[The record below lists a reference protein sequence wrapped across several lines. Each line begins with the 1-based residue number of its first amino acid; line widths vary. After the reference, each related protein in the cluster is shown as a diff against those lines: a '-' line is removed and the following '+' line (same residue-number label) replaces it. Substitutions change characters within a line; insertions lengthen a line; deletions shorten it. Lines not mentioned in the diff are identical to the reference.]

1 MLSWVEGG
9 RELELDGKKEK
20 GGDNSLIIIRLLP
33 LGQGQKCKP
42 RIIS

>member
-20 GGDNSLIIIRLLP
+20 GGDNSLISS
-33 LGQGQKCKP
+33 G
-42 RIIS
+42 